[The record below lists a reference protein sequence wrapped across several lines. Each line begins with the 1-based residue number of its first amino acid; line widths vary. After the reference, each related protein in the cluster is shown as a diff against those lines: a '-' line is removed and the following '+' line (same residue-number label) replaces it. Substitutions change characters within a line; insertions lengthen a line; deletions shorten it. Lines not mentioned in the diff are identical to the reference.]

1 MLQGEVLVLKFV
13 SVDGFASGT
22 VASSE
27 VTTLAHEV
35 GDDTME
41 GGSLVTISLLSG
53 AKSTEI
59 LGSLGSNVIS
69 QLKTKKN

>member
-1 MLQGEVLVLKFV
+1 MLLDKVLVIELV
-13 SVDGFASGT
+13 SIDGLATGA
-22 VASSE
+22 VVIGE